1 MQSLLSRVRELMS
14 VSGFV
19 EPRCELDSHADTC
32 AFGAQCWVL
41 ATYSHTLSVSGF
53 DPSLGSIPNIKVVKI
68 AVAYD
73 CPCTLGTF
81 YFGI

>member
-1 MQSLLSRVRELMS
+1 MESLLPRVRELMS
-14 VSGFV
+14 VSGEIV
-19 EPRCELDSHADTC
+19 LRCKLDLHADTC
-32 AFGAQCWVL
+32 SFDVHCWVL

-53 DPSLGSIPNIKVVKI
+53 DPLL

>member
-1 MQSLLSRVRELMS
+1 MESLLSRVRELMS
-14 VSGFV
+14 VSGEV
-19 EPRCELDSHADTC
+19 VLRCKLDLHADTC
-32 AFGAQCWVL
+32 SFDVHCWVL
-41 ATYSHTLSVSGF
+41 ATYLHTLSVSGF
-53 DPSLGSIPNIKVVKI
+53 DPLLGSIPTIKVAKI